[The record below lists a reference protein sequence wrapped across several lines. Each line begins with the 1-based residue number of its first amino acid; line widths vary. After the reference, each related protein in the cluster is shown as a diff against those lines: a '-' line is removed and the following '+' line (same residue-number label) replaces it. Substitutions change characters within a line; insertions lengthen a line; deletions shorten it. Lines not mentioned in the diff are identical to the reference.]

1 MGQSLP
7 FLQGVYME
15 GSDAR
20 VALPVN
26 YEGVPAQSGATDD
39 YLRPVEGID
48 AFATGEGNDRASIL
62 WPGAGVAL
70 TGAGHYRVSGTK
82 LIKVSS
88 TGGVTV
94 IGDVGGSGH
103 ARLDYSFD
111 LLGVLSDGKLF
122 FYDGASLTEV
132 TDPNIPANLIDMC
145 WVDSF
150 WAVTD
155 GVSVAVSDI
164 SVPTTFNPL
173 KFGGTDRP
181 NPVKCLLKVINEL
194 HVISENYVDVF
205 RNIGGAGFPFQRIS
219 SAVVTKGP
227 IGTRAACVFENRVAF
242 VGGGR
247 NEEPSVYL
255 GFNAQSVKIGSQEVD
270 AILDGYTTAQLATV
284 TTETQV
290 ARGMVRLYVHLPDRS
305 LVYDA
310 IMSARQGFPVW
321 HVRVSTLNGFEAF
334 RAQNFVRVNDS
345 WIVGDPASTSIG
357 VTTKTSSKHFGE
369 YVRGEWT
376 TGALRAGTNNV
387 TMNRLTLFAITGDV
401 EAGEDPRLSMSY
413 SNDGVGYS
421 TPRTIKTGV
430 RGETMK
436 KLEWR
441 KLGKWK
447 QFRTLRFQTD
457 GICRVSPMSLDA
469 DMIVHNW

>member
-1 MGQSLP
+1 MGQSIP
-7 FLQGVYME
+7 FLQGVYMS

-26 YEGVPAQSGATDD
+26 YEAVPAQSGATDD
-39 YLRPVEGID
+39 YLRPTEGID
-48 AFATGEGNDRASIL
+48 AFTTGQGNDRAAIV

-94 IGDVGGSGH
+94 IGTVGGSGH
-103 ARLDYSFD
+103 ARLDFSFD
-111 LLGVLSDGKLF
+111 LLGILSDGKLF
-122 FYDGASLTEV
+122 FYDGASLTPV
-132 TDPNIPANLIDMC
+132 TDPNIPANLIDMA
-145 WVDSF
+145 WVDGY

-155 GVSVAVSDI
+155 GTDVAVSDLAT
-164 SVPTTFNPL
+164 PTTFNPL

-205 RNIGGAGFPFQRIS
+205 RNIGGSGFPFQRIS

-227 IGTRAACVFENRVAF
+227 IGTRTACVFENKVALL
-242 VGGGR
+242 GGGR

-255 GFNAQSVKIGSQEVD
+255 GYNAQAVKIGSQEID
-270 AILDGYTTAQLATV
+270 AILDEYTAAQLAAATL
-284 TTETQV
+284 ETQV
-290 ARGMVRLYVHLPDRS
+290 ARGMVRLYVHLSDRS

-310 IMSARQGFPVW
+310 VMSARQGFPVW
-321 HVRVSTLNGFEAF
+321 HVRVSTLNDFAAY
-334 RAQNFVRVNDS
+334 RAQNFVRVDDS
-345 WIVGDPASTSIG
+345 WVVGDPVSAAIG

-376 TGALRAGTNNV
+376 TGALRAGPNGV
-387 TMNRLTLFAITGDV
+387 TMHRLTLFAITGDV
-401 EAGEDPRLSMSY
+401 DEGEEPRLSMSY
-413 SNDGVGYS
+413 SPDGETYS
-421 TPRTIKTGV
+421 TPRSILSGI
-430 RGETMK
+430 RGEKMK

-441 KLGKWK
+441 KLGTWR
-447 QFRTLRFQTD
+447 QFRTIRFQTD

-469 DMIVHNW
+469 DMTVLNW